1 MMNYYDMVKTAPIK
15 SEEIMWIAIRDISEL
30 LERHP
35 EIGRSFIIKQYK
47 MMHGHHF
54 CEQLARDV
62 VDEMYHHDGDNKVSG
77 EMISADDAMILVAD
91 KDTPEEWRW
100 DAYVAANS
108 FAHDLAG
115 EGLSK
120 DGLLKLAKRY
130 WFGDVDF
137 TGDNKIFWYYS
148 NMD

>member
-1 MMNYYDMVKTAPIK
+1 MVKTAPIK
-15 SEEIMWIAIRDISEL
+15 SEEIMWNAIRDISEL
-30 LERHP
+30 LEKHP
-35 EIGRSFIIKQYK
+35 TIGRSFLMKQYK
-47 MMHGHHF
+47 MMYNNHF
-54 CEQLARDV
+54 CEALARDV
-62 VDEMYHHDGDNKVSG
+62 VGEMHHHDGDNKVFG
-77 EMISADDAMILVAD
+77 EMISVEDAMILVAD

-108 FAHDLAG
+108 FVHDLAG

-137 TGDNKIFWYYS
+137 AGDNKIFWYYT